1 MLIMRLLLQVYF
13 YGRSSMQNSKKL
25 ISMQILML
33 HK

>member
-13 YGRSSMQNSKKL
+13 YGSSMQNSKKL